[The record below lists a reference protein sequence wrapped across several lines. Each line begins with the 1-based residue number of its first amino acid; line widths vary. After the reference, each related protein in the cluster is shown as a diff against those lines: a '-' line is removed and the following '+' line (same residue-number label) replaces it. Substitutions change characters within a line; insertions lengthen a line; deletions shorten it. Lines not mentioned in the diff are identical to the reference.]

1 MYIKSVTVHGFKSYK
16 EPTTIYLSPQCNV
29 VVGRNGAGKSNFFAA
44 IRFVLGDIFTNLRAE
59 ERQQL
64 LHEGAGLAVMT
75 AYVELV
81 FDNSDNR
88 FPVRSNGVAPR
99 APRSS
104 LRRSVRQRLAN
115 AESSH
120 PPNAHMR
127 ALAVPADRPR
137 GGRAPPHG
145 RREEGR
151 VLPGQEARDVRSRAP
166 SAASPGFL
174 ACRRFAPPPPWF

>member
-1 MYIKSVTVHGFKSYK
+1 MYIKSATVHGFKSYK
-16 EPTTIYLSPQCNV
+16 EPVTIHLSPGCNV

-88 FPVRSNGVAPR
+88 FPVRLALAPPCR
-99 APRSS
+99 IRPRPARSDGALCLS
-104 LRRSVRQRLAN
+104 PQIDREEVVLRRTVGVKKDEYFLDKKHVTCAK
-115 AESSH
+115 
-120 PPNAHMR
+120 PC
-127 ALAVPADRPR
+127 R
-137 GGRAPPHG
+137 GPSGRY
-145 RREEGR
+145 
-151 VLPGQEARDVRSRAP
+151 S
-166 SAASPGFL
+166 
-174 ACRRFAPPPPWF
+174 